1 MNGGLRETKQA
12 CAVTIRCGC
21 CHLRTQCTCAA
32 RWIICQR
39 SPCSPFVLAYWRP
52 LIVEPGV
59 FCFCRTFDTHIRFCQ
74 EAQAGQTLFVTV
86 DTLRPCFPI
95 FKGPLRMY
103 ITSPPP
109 GQTLIPMANTM
120 ASTSTRPVTT
130 MSPSTSNFQLI
141 FNSAVKAYER
151 RTKTD
156 ILAHPLASQL
166 QACNSPSSIID
177 ILQGQMDDLA
187 QVRTSDEKLT
197 KWLDP
202 TINVLFVFS
211 GIVGEGVSLVSLN
224 MIPSWDYTLTA
235 SSQVFSPATVIFAGA
250 GVLLQVC
257 IFLDISLQ
265 SSLTRSTSGS

>member
-1 MNGGLRETKQA
+1 MSSYFYN
-12 CAVTIRCGC
+12 
-21 CHLRTQCTCAA
+21 
-32 RWIICQR
+32 
-39 SPCSPFVLAYWRP
+39 
-52 LIVEPGV
+52 
-59 FCFCRTFDTHIRFCQ
+59 
-74 EAQAGQTLFVTV
+74 
-86 DTLRPCFPI
+86 
-95 FKGPLRMY
+95 KGPLLMY

-109 GQTLIPMANTM
+109 GQTLIPMANAM

-177 ILQGQMDDLA
+177 ILQGQMDGLA

-197 KWLDP
+197 KWLNP
-202 TINVLFVFS
+202 TINVLFAFS
-211 GIVGEGVSLVSLN
+211 GLVGEGVSLVGLN
-224 MIPSWDYTLTA
+224 MIFSWDYTLTA
-235 SSQVFSPATVIFAGA
+235 SSQAFSPATVIFAGA